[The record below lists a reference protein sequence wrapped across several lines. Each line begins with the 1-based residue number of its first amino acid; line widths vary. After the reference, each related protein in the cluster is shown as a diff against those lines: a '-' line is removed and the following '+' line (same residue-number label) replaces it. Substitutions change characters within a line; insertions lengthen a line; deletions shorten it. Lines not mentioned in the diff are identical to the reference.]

1 MIAALGLDPGPGN
14 SAIVIFDGTGVRS
27 ALMTPNDEMLNR
39 LRAWSNPNLMLVC
52 EGVESFGMAVGKEV
66 FETVFISGM
75 FVQAWGGQWTRI
87 YRRQVKQHLCHTARA
102 TDANIRQ
109 ALIDRF
115 GPIGTK
121 KEPGVLYGVKSHC
134 WAALAVAVTWWDLQQ
149 GQSQE
154 ELMAIY
160 SRPENRK

>member
-1 MIAALGLDPGPGN
+1 MIALGLDPGPSE
-14 SAIVIFDGTGVRS
+14 SALTAFDGTHVPC
-27 ALMTPNDEMLNR
+27 AFVAPNDKVLEMLPLGWPDWKANGCT
-39 LRAWSNPNLMLVC
+39 LIC
-52 EGVESFGMAVGKEV
+52 EGVESFGMAVGREV
-66 FETVFISGM
+66 FETVFIAGR
-75 FVQAWGGQWTRI
+75 FVQAWGGQWTRV

-134 WAALAVAVTWWDLQQ
+134 WAALAVAVTWYDQNN
-149 GQSQE
+149 G
-154 ELMAIY
+154 A
-160 SRPENRK
+160 NV